1 MSLDN
6 VSNAVMRES
15 RYRAGVSQVPE
26 YPCVPRPLLYGFLF
40 YTLFLYLQ
48 GGVRFP
54 MLGEIRFEMLM
65 GLVLGPTALTLFLHR
80 KDKDTGNV
88 VSWSIALLIIML
100 VMVLL
105 SRYVGHS
112 WDVMWNRTIKFSIF
126 GLCIASFI
134 TSPKDLRWF
143 LGAFLLAFLKMGHE
157 GFMGTLD
164 GSLIWYNQEIPRL
177 HGATPNYMHP
187 NSFSGT
193 QLGTLPYLYYFFP
206 LLPWYG
212 QAILAIQSILC
223 GNVIL
228 RTGSRTGYLALIV
241 AVSAIVWLS
250 KKRLKSVFV
259 ICALLLIAAPF
270 ISDDYLGRFE
280 SIFED
285 ESAAGEDTS
294 IGQRKEILN
303 DAIDVFLRYPWGIGV
318 GAFPLVRTELFGRFQ
333 DTHNLYLEVL
343 TNIGVQGA
351 VIFAGF
357 LLCIWKVLRGIQR
370 DAAQQLEKLAKIDN
384 ADPSVSSHTNDLKF
398 LLAAAKATWVFLI
411 IRLALGGFGMDLY
424 EVYWWFLAG
433 VTIAMLRISNVARA
447 KTGQFVIANEARG

>member
-1 MSLDN
+1 MSAITYK
-6 VSNAVMRES
+6 SKRREGIS
-15 RYRAGVSQVPE
+15 LIPKYS
-26 YPCVPRPLLYGFLF
+26 CVPRILFYVFLF

-54 MLGEIRFEMLM
+54 FLGQIRFEMLM
-65 GLVLGPTALTLFLHR
+65 GLVLGPTALTLFLRR
-80 KDKDTGNV
+80 KDKDTGSV
-88 VSWSIALLIIML
+88 LAWSVALLSVML

-105 SRYVGHS
+105 SQYVAYS

-134 TSPKDLRWF
+134 TTPKDLRWF
-143 LGAFLLAFLKMGHE
+143 FGAFLLAFLKMGQE
-157 GFMGTLD
+157 GFVGSLD

-212 QAILAIQSILC
+212 QVILGVQSIFC

-228 RTGSRTGYLALIV
+228 RTGSRTGYLAFIV
-241 AVSAIVWLS
+241 AILAIVWLS
-250 KKRLKSVFV
+250 KKRLRSIFV
-259 ICALLLIAAPF
+259 MCALLLMSVPF
-270 ISDDYLGRFE
+270 ISEDYLGRFE

-285 ESAAGEDTS
+285 ESQAGEDTS

-303 DAIDVFLRYPWGIGV
+303 DAIDVFVRYPWGIGV

-343 TNIGVQGA
+343 TNIGIQGG
-351 VIFAGF
+351 VIFFGF
-357 LLCIWKVLRGIQR
+357 LLCIWRVLRGIQR
-370 DAAQQLEKLAKIDN
+370 DTTEQIESLSDVEKNSL
-384 ADPSVSSHTNDLKF
+384 VSSHASDLKF
-398 LLAAAKATWVFLI
+398 LLAASKATWTFLV
-411 IRLALGGFGMDLY
+411 IRLALGAFGMDLY

-433 VTIAMLRISNVARA
+433 VTVAMVRINKVARD
-447 KTGQFVIANEARG
+447 KTSHFIATCVTSKTRE